1 MQFQFRARTS
11 FRRSGLCQELTKGP
25 NLLEQNSARPT
36 APKGSFAEMRDMG
49 VRGLLVLPT
58 AVTRSYCR
66 LEPVWNW
73 RPLLLLQRLLRPAG
87 NQFDGTTLRQWHH
100 QPGNCRRMN
109 SMVELVVAVV
119 ALVSACIFLAH
130 AIEAYRA

>member
-1 MQFQFRARTS
+1 M
-11 FRRSGLCQELTKGP
+11 
-25 NLLEQNSARPT
+25 PT
-36 APKGSFAEMRDMG
+36 AEMRDMG

-58 AVTRSYCR
+58 AVTRCYCR

-73 RPLLLLQRLLRPAG
+73 RPLPLLQRLLRPAG
-87 NQFDGTTLRQWHH
+87 NQFDGTTLRQWH
-100 QPGNCRRMN
+100 QRGNCQRMN

>member
-1 MQFQFRARTS
+1 
-11 FRRSGLCQELTKGP
+11 
-25 NLLEQNSARPT
+25 
-36 APKGSFAEMRDMG
+36 MRDMG

-73 RPLLLLQRLLRPAG
+73 RPLPLLQRLLRPAG

-100 QPGNCRRMN
+100 QRRNCQRMN